1 MSKKEI
7 LAFNRGYDDGVR
19 DTVRQDRERLRL
31 ATGLLIREVAGI
43 IRGDPHLCSTS
54 GIALAVDMPHA
65 NGRCYA
71 CALVSFTG
79 DASVAEYIAVAA
91 TISAATANDGPTC

>member
-1 MSKKEI
+1 M
-7 LAFNRGYDDGVR
+7 
-19 DTVRQDRERLRL
+19 RL

-43 IRGDPHLCSTS
+43 IRGDSHECSIS
-54 GIALAVDMPHA
+54 GIAMAADMPHA

-79 DASVAEYIAVAA
+79 DASVAEYIRVAA
-91 TISAATANDGPTC
+91 TIAAATASGGPTE